1 MKLFALLLLTMT
13 FPALAQTVGGYA
25 ESNYISDPTLYD
37 RFVSLAPA
45 WLVATV
51 PIMVALMIAFR
62 GISEALWIVALKT
75 ENKTDDRIAEITGKI
90 AAILAKITGAIG
102 IGLPKTQLMIRAE
115 QIALKESA
123 NEGKSDV
130 DSTGPKDS

>member
-1 MKLFALLLLTMT
+1 MKLFALLLLTVS
-13 FPALAQTVGGYA
+13 FPCLAQQVGGYA
-25 ESNYISDPTLYD
+25 EGSYIADPTLYD

-51 PIMVALMIAFR
+51 PIMIALMIAFR
-62 GISEALWIVALKT
+62 GISEALWVVALKT

-115 QIALKESA
+115 NIALKESK
-123 NEGKSDV
+123 NEGKRNV
-130 DSTGPKDS
+130 DTVDAKDS